1 MRLEVTVPVC
11 LRDELKGVGLMNV
24 QSLEIGG
31 LDCCVVDALP
41 IGASPQM
48 IVVLCHGFGAS
59 GTDLVPFGPE
69 LLDHSPALA
78 ECVQFLFPAA
88 PLDLSESGMPDGR
101 AWWQLDMAKLQRAM
115 TTGEFRDLRTEHPE
129 GLDFARER
137 LLALIAEWSERSG
150 VPLSRFVLGG
160 FSQGAMLATEV
171 TLHLSE
177 NPAGLIVLSG
187 TLLNET
193 VWRERV
199 SRRAGLSVLQSHG
212 TTDPIL
218 PFTAAEWLR
227 DMLTEAGANVEFIPF
242 RGGHAIPMPVF
253 ERVAALLESL
263 VKT

>member
-1 MRLEVTVPVC
+1 
-11 LRDELKGVGLMNV
+11 MNV
-24 QSLEIGG
+24 QDVNIGG

-41 IGASPQM
+41 AGVSPQT
-48 IVVLCHGFGAS
+48 IVVLCHGFGAP

-69 LLDHSPALA
+69 LLDHSPKLA
-78 ECVQFLFPAA
+78 ERVQFLFPAA
-88 PLDLSESGMPDGR
+88 PLDLSDVGMPEGR
-101 AWWQLDMAKLQRAM
+101 AWWHLDMAKLQRAM

-160 FSQGAMLATEV
+160 FSQGAMLATEA
-171 TLHLSE
+171 TLHLGE

-187 TLLNET
+187 TLLNEV
-193 VWRERV
+193 VWRELV
-199 SRRAGLSVLQSHG
+199 SRHAGLLVLQSHG

-218 PFTAAEWLR
+218 PFVAAEWLR
-227 DMLTEAGANVEFIPF
+227 DMLLEAKASVEFIPF

-253 ERVAALLESL
+253 ERVAAMLERLVEQDQRASL
-263 VKT
+263 RDLE